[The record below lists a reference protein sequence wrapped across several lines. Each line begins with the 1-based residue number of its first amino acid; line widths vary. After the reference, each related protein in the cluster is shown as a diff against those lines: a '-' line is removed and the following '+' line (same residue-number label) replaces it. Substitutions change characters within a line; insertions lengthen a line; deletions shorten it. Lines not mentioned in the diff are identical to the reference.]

1 MSAGRYPRRVA
12 RSRAL
17 ALASVFASGLLAL
30 LALGAGCKGA
40 NSPSGECLSYACD
53 ADGAKAM
60 MHATIDQSYT
70 PSERAKAALDQVIED
85 AVKKMAAG
93 DQGGGQGFT
102 PESFELARGNLKKFL
117 DEVPEGGQDA
127 LGPAAEELA
136 KKGAK
141 LCPLWPYC

>member
-1 MSAGRYPRRVA
+1 MSAGRYPRGVD
-12 RSRAL
+12 RSRTL
-17 ALASVFASGLLAL
+17 ALASLVALGLPAVLAL
-30 LALGAGCKGA
+30 SIGCKGA
-40 NSPSGECLSYACD
+40 SSPSGECLSYSCD

-70 PSERAKAALDQVIED
+70 PSDRAKAALDRVIED

-136 KKGAK
+136 KKSSK